1 MFIRWFAEIK
11 EVTSLITDTGVL
23 VFARTDYVAA
33 AKSQQENPNPTPNVG
48 IP

>member
-11 EVTSLITDTGVL
+11 EVASLVTDTGVL
-23 VFARTDYVAA
+23 VFSRTDYVAA
-33 AKSQQENPNPTPNVG
+33 AKSQQENTNPAPNAG